1 MNFETNKQ
9 REMFLINGEVKF
21 KSNVFAQDITYRMK
35 DKYRELIKKRI
46 PLDHAIETEDEHCDL
61 VVRDD
66 EVVGWLELHDKN
78 TVVALFDS
86 IQNATP
92 PVTEKDKDYIRD
104 KLDELGA
111 SCSLRDLQRKCGK
124 WRLKRMLKIIEETD
138 DIILVGKNVKFSF
151 LGD

>member
-92 PVTEKDKDYIRD
+92 PITEKDKDYILD
-104 KLDELGA
+104 KLDELGG

-138 DIILVGKNVKFSF
+138 GVIVVGKNVKFSF
-151 LGD
+151 LGE